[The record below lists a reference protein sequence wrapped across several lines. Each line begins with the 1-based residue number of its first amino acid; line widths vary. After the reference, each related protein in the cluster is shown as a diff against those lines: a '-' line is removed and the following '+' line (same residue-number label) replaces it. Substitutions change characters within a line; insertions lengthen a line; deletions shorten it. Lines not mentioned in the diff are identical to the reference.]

1 MKKNNRG
8 FTLVETLV
16 VSSFIVGILVFLF
29 AQFSKLKKSYDASFE
44 YNTIPALYKA
54 KNINRY
60 VLTSGND
67 TLVQELEKSSIGFI
81 DITECPMDYLEK
93 IDYCSQLFSDLGV
106 VSVIVAKEATF
117 KTDLQDYLRVNNTAY
132 HEKLYQ
138 FVKNLSINTENYDG
152 YRFIIEFEDDNF
164 ATIKMTY

>member
-16 VSSFIVGILVFLF
+16 VSSFIVGILIFLF
-29 AQFSKLKKSYDASFE
+29 SQFSKLKKSYDASFE
-44 YNTIPALYKA
+44 YNTVPALYKA

-60 VLTSGND
+60 VLAVGND
-67 TLVQELEKSSIGFI
+67 LLVTELEKSKTGFI

-106 VSVIVAKEATF
+106 VSVLVAKEDSF
-117 KTDLQDYLRVNNTAY
+117 KTGLQEYLRVNNTAY

-138 FVKNLSINTENYDG
+138 FVKQLSINNENYDG
-152 YRFIIEFEDDNF
+152 YRFIVEFEDDNF
-164 ATIKMTY
+164 ATVKMTY

>member
-16 VSSFIVGILVFLF
+16 VSSFIVGILIFLF
-29 AQFSKLKKSYDASFE
+29 AQFSKLKKNYDASFE
-44 YNTIPALYKA
+44 YNTVPALYKA

-60 VLTSGND
+60 VSSSGND
-67 TLVQELEKSSIGFI
+67 LLVSEIEKSENGFI
-81 DITECPMDYLEK
+81 DITDCPMDYLEK

-106 VSVIVAKEATF
+106 VTVLVTKESTF
-117 KTDLQDYLRVNNTAY
+117 KTGLQEYLKVNNTTY

-138 FVKNLSINTENYDG
+138 FVKNLSINNENYDG
-152 YRFIIEFEDDNF
+152 YRFIVEFEDDHF
-164 ATIKMTY
+164 ASVKMTY

>member
-8 FTLVETLV
+8 FSLIEMLV
-16 VSSFIVGILVFLF
+16 VSAFIVGILIFLF
-29 AQFSKLKKSYDASFE
+29 AQFTNLKKNYDASFE

-60 VLTSGND
+60 I
-67 TLVQELEKSSIGFI
+67 SSIGNIDLIMALEKTESGFI
-81 DITECPMDYLEK
+81 ELTDCPMDYLSK

-106 VSVIVAKEATF
+106 VTVFVAKESTF
-117 KTDLQDYLRVNNTAY
+117 KSNLQPFLKENNNAY

-138 FVKNLSINTENYDG
+138 FVKNLSVNSDNLDG
-152 YRFIIEFEDDNF
+152 YRFICEFEGNNF
-164 ATIKMTY
+164 ATVKMSH

>member
-16 VSSFIVGILVFLF
+16 VSSFIVGILIFLF

-44 YNTIPALYKA
+44 YNTIPSLYKA

-60 VLTSGND
+60 VLSSGAD
-67 TLVQELEKSSIGFI
+67 TLVDELEKNNIGFI

-93 IDYCSQLFSDLGV
+93 IDYCSQLFSDLGAVTVLV
-106 VSVIVAKEATF
+106 VKEEAI
-117 KTDLQDYLRVNNTAY
+117 KTDLQEYLKANNVAY

-138 FVKNLSINTENYDG
+138 FVKEISIDSENLGG
-152 YRFIIEFEDDNF
+152 YRFIIEFDDDSF
-164 ATIKMTY
+164 ATINMSY

>member
-8 FTLVETLV
+8 FTLVEMLV
-16 VSSFIVGILVFLF
+16 VSSFIVGILIFLF

-44 YNTIPALYKA
+44 YNTVPALYKA

-60 VLTSGND
+60 VITSGND
-67 TLVQELEKSSIGFI
+67 LLVNSIDKSEGGFI
-81 DITECPMDYLEK
+81 DITDCPMDYLEK

-106 VSVIVAKEATF
+106 VTVFVTKESTF
-117 KTDLQDYLRVNNTAY
+117 KTGLQEYLKENNTAY

-138 FVKNLSINTENYDG
+138 FVKQLSINNENYDG
-152 YRFIIEFEDDNF
+152 YRFIVEFEDNNF
-164 ATIKMTY
+164 ASVKMTY

>member
-1 MKKNNRG
+1 M
-8 FTLVETLV
+8 F
-16 VSSFIVGILVFLF
+16 S
-29 AQFSKLKKSYDASFE
+29 QFSKLKRNYDASFE

-60 VLTSGND
+60 VLASGND
-67 TLVQELEKSSIGFI
+67 LLVDELEKSSIGFI

-106 VSVIVAKEATF
+106 VTVIVAKEATF
-117 KTDLQDYLRVNNTAY
+117 KTDLQNYLKENNTAY
-132 HEKLYQ
+132 HEKFYQ
-138 FVKNLSINTENYDG
+138 FVKSLSINTENEGG

-164 ATIKMTY
+164 ATVKMSY

>member
-16 VSSFIVGILVFLF
+16 VSSFIVGILIFLF
-29 AQFSKLKKSYDASFE
+29 AQFSKLKQSYDASFE

-54 KNINRY
+54 QNINRY
-60 VLTSGND
+60 VFSSGNN
-67 TLVQELEKSSIGFI
+67 LLISELEKSPAGFI
-81 DITECPMDYLEK
+81 DITECPMDYLDK

-106 VSVIVAKEATF
+106 VAVLVTKETTF
-117 KTDLQDYLRVNNTAY
+117 KTGLQEYLKTNNTAY

-138 FVKNLSINTENYDG
+138 FVKQLSINSANYAG
-152 YRFIIEFEDDNF
+152 YRLIVEFEDDNF
-164 ATIKMTY
+164 ATVKLTY